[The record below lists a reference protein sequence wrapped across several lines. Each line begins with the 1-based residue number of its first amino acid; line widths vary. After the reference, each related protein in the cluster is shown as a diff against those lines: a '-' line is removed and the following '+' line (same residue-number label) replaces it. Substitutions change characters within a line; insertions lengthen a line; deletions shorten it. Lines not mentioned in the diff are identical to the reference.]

1 MWLPPQKVDTLNLL
15 KGVFIF
21 IFKLQIDSWVCSVSY
36 RSYLCSCT
44 SSAILLWAW
53 RSKKAICRFHLLTW
67 HITLVQYYFFGIM
80 AFEILVYLVSWEIT
94 LFLLFLSFLKKKKKE
109 IIRKS
114 LAVTSSFNTSENW
127 YVWFTLPNM
136 FW

>member
-1 MWLPPQKVDTLNLL
+1 
-15 KGVFIF
+15 
-21 IFKLQIDSWVCSVSY
+21 
-36 RSYLCSCT
+36 
-44 SSAILLWAW
+44 
-53 RSKKAICRFHLLTW
+53 
-67 HITLVQYYFFGIM
+67 M

-114 LAVTSSFNTSENW
+114 LAVTSPFNTSENR

-136 FW
+136 F

>member
-1 MWLPPQKVDTLNLL
+1 
-15 KGVFIF
+15 
-21 IFKLQIDSWVCSVSY
+21 
-36 RSYLCSCT
+36 
-44 SSAILLWAW
+44 
-53 RSKKAICRFHLLTW
+53 
-67 HITLVQYYFFGIM
+67 M

-114 LAVTSSFNTSENW
+114 LAVTSLFNTSENR

-136 FW
+136 F